1 MAIAA
6 VVRAVAHSANSAGVN
21 CAASCAAICAAICP
35 SVPAMLNGVKNSA
48 IANRLQR
55 RLYADLAR
63 PLPRELNLIARL
75 VALEE
80 SPAGAGLL
88 QEGETTSSVLPR
100 FERSCGRPT
109 NRAPPIALPI
119 SFFACNSGLPDL
131 QLVAYRPGNFALRLV
146 GVICAIRADGRN
158 YCFQSNE
165 REWTPVAS

>member
-21 CAASCAAICAAICP
+21 CAASCAAICH
-35 SVPAMLNGVKNSA
+35 SVPAMLNGVKSSA

-109 NRAPPIALPI
+109 NRVLAKAANRTTNLLL
-119 SFFACNSGLPDL
+119 CM
-131 QLVAYRPGNFALRLV
+131 QLGF
-146 GVICAIRADGRN
+146 
-158 YCFQSNE
+158 
-165 REWTPVAS
+165 T